1 MSGSANNGAPGG
13 VNAAGSVVSGAPGR
27 QLTAAQ
33 KIGVAGLVL
42 VVFLAFIWIGH
53 LNKATQDEK
62 PQPDLAVWTGGAF
75 RPAPPPPSPPAA
87 CARHP
92 AHAGGSAS
100 GRRSSR
106 RRGSTR

>member
-13 VNAAGSVVSGAPGR
+13 VNATGSLVSGAPGR

-42 VVFLAFIWIGH
+42 VVLLAFIWIGQ
-53 LNKATQDEK
+53 LNKATRDEK
-62 PQPDLAVWTGGAF
+62 PQPDLALWTGGAF
-75 RPAPPPPSPPAA
+75 RPRRRHHPHPLPRPSHCP
-87 CARHP
+87 CRRQRQR
-92 AHAGGSAS
+92 
-100 GRRSSR
+100 RRSSR